1 VRWLLR
7 IRCGCLAHR
16 DSVKLTC
23 QLGRLDRDHV
33 QGNYGIGL
41 QGAARVA
48 YGQARIGEGG
58 REEQLQLYDSVS
70 VRSRPCWRAGLTGI
84 HLYRVRS
91 CQEILRRNGRC
102 GGQRYPGRITGRGA
116 LEVRGAAA
124 LPTVGLARSCG
135 PLVRTAQTSYII
147 CPRPLTPV
155 SACFCLFSQAPP
167 SIDEPAAPGQPA
179 RRRRSSGSSSTSAGA
194 AARYDLAL
202 EAAPSCWLPFPL
214 PRAVII
220 WAAVHPTTGHSHPIS
235 WRLRA
240 RLRIGRVA
248 ASPNSPGLRPLAA
261 AEGDARARQ
270 RK

>member
-1 VRWLLR
+1 MPCFLFARFRLVGGVAFSWFRVGGLRRRWLLR

-23 QLGRLDRDHV
+23 HLGRLDRDHV

-70 VRSRPCWRAGLTGI
+70 VRSRPCWRAVLTGI

-124 LPTVGLARSCG
+124 LPTVGPARSCR
-135 PLVRTAQTSYII
+135 PLVRTAQTS
-147 CPRPLTPV
+147 
-155 SACFCLFSQAPP
+155 
-167 SIDEPAAPGQPA
+167 
-179 RRRRSSGSSSTSAGA
+179 
-194 AARYDLAL
+194 
-202 EAAPSCWLPFPL
+202 
-214 PRAVII
+214 
-220 WAAVHPTTGHSHPIS
+220 
-235 WRLRA
+235 
-240 RLRIGRVA
+240 
-248 ASPNSPGLRPLAA
+248 
-261 AEGDARARQ
+261 
-270 RK
+270 